1 MPYQPY
7 DTGWINS
14 IYGGACLAW
23 YLYTRG
29 LLPHVV
35 SVLCYNH
42 IFIPL
47 IDMINSW
54 YELIGNVIVFA
65 GKAIIKSESS
75 VFNRFNYIDPVFNI
89 IQRIGSIITS
99 LDVDIGPPNIHQ
111 VRSNI
116 RRRKTSTGKHLCCY
130 YARKRRNRHRQVVS
144 GSNQSKNDDSPDKTD
159 DNNKSLPYS
168 HYEELYSNTFHPIDD
183 PSCQDTTWYDAISPY
198 WTGGMVWKGAYVLNH
213 QVVSVTTDPIF
224 VSNLSPTLELSATIQ
239 TPEIRSEDE
248 NVGPR
253 ATIALDSGSSIH
265 IFKDAFLLQDIIS
278 DTKRS
283 IGVRTTDSN
292 FRVNDIG
299 RLCEDLNTLPLPY
312 DGYYYYPNG
321 VANILSLAMIADTKR
336 VFMDSAID
344 NAIYVFNEDGSYIRF
359 AKTPNGMYCID
370 VATDQDQQVVLAHQ
384 TVKGESAHFSAI
396 DCRRAAKVRDLQEAL
411 ACPSDVDLANA
422 IEHNVIGNNPFT
434 RRDVRIAKKIFG
446 PDVPAMKGKTVKRK
460 SKMPQ
465 EDDIS
470 DIPFN
475 IIKEYSKVHLAIDI
489 FHVNG
494 IKFLLS
500 YSKHIGLLQT
510 YCVRKNNRDAILG
523 CILKMM
529 QTYKSR
535 SVFSVVS
542 IEADGA
548 FKSIKHD
555 LQDKPYQV
563 ELTTCDADRH
573 VEVIERQIRFLKE
586 RIRSVRMMMPYKR
599 IPKRFTIELVHR
611 VTSLINSLPKQN
623 GIHSILSPREIVTGK
638 KFRCPSI
645 RIGQYVQ
652 GHTGGTNDTG
662 EERSIDSLY
671 LGRADNGSG
680 HEVYKLS
687 TKQLVSVNRVTEIP
701 TTDDMID
708 TVNDIAEQ
716 EAQPE
721 GIEFSDMHGRITLQ
735 DFAANDNDDDSNA
748 SDNDFKLDEEYKE
761 EVDNEIALDK
771 EEGSVGNDDPDL
783 QEDYF
788 QNPIQQHNTAV
799 ANNNEPA
806 TIIIENR
813 TRSGGN
819 HVVTFTTTAP
829 SKQECGNDKRKKRSV
844 VEDENAITEEDLE
857 DDPLPLNSTKL
868 GVDGDVDTNTGQDEA
883 ESVVPEELKSDLG
896 PYWVLAQSSYEY
908 VLNTISSYNNIEASK
923 STPQYGFN
931 RGLKEFGQLGYEA
944 TVKELDDNLLGMGA
958 VRMLKPSEVNKNIR
972 YEALNY
978 LMFLKRKRCGKIKAR
993 GCADGRPQ
1001 REYISKDESSSPTVS
1016 IYALMTSCLMDAIEG
1031 RKVATCDIPGAFL
1044 QADWPAER
1052 DCYLKFEGA
1061 MVSMICDIDPKY
1073 KNNIVYGKNGR
1084 KYIYAKLTKAVY
1096 GTLLGAILFYEKLTK
1111 QLEEW
1116 GYEPNCYDRC
1126 TFNKM
1131 VNGSQITIQFHVDDL
1146 KLSHRDQSV
1155 IDQVL
1160 LDLNNKFG
1168 TTRKPLAATTGMI
1181 HDYLG
1186 ITIDYSEKQKVK
1198 FTMYDYLEDIL
1209 NEMPDD
1215 MKGTAP
1221 TPASDNLFDV
1231 DEDSPALNE
1240 KESDFFHRTTAR
1252 LLFAAKRARPDLQV
1266 AVAYLCTRVK
1276 APTQSDYRKLTRVI
1290 KYLRLTVFI
1299 PLVLGWDG
1307 TGQLLWSVD
1316 ASFAIHKDM
1325 RSHTGAVLSLGQG
1338 ALMSMSIK
1346 QKINTKSSTE
1356 AELVGVDDAM
1366 NFVEWI
1372 QLFVE
1377 QQIKSINSDS
1387 ALKKIG
1393 CETIIQQD
1401 NTSTIQLENNGQASS
1416 TKRTRH
1422 INIRYFYVTSK
1433 IKDGSIRVIYHPTKQ
1448 MVSDYLTKPLQGSLF
1463 RTHRNSIMGHTEDS
1477 ISLYRTAYAKAKE
1490 ASGSAV
1496 QIE

>member
-7 DTGWINS
+7 DTGWIRS
-14 IYGGACLAW
+14 IYGGICLAW
-23 YLYTRG
+23 FLHSRS
-29 LLPHVV
+29 LIPHVT
-35 SVLCYNH
+35 SVTCYNN
-42 IFIPL
+42 IFIP
-47 IDMINSW
+47 II
-54 YELIGNVIVFA
+54 ELLNKFCEFIGN
-65 GKAIIKSESS
+65 AIIAFGSIIVRCES
-75 VFNRFNYIDPVFNI
+75 FFFHQFNYIDPIFTTIQMIGSVFN
-89 IQRIGSIITS
+89 
-99 LDVDIGPPNIHQ
+99 DIDININIKPPTLRY
-111 VRSNI
+111 VPSNI
-116 RRRKTSTGKHLCCY
+116 RRRKASTGKHLCQF
-130 YARKRRNRHRQVVS
+130 YARKRLHRRRSVIS
-144 GSNQSKNDDSPDKTD
+144 GSIYLKNDNPTVNTPPSVPIPIHLMDKY
-159 DNNKSLPYS
+159 DNDFY
-168 HYEELYSNTFHPIDD
+168 PIDD
-183 PSCQDTTWYDAISPY
+183 PSCQDNTWYDAISPY
-198 WTGGMVWKGAYVLNH
+198 WTGGMIWKGAYVLNH

-224 VSNLSPTLELSATIQ
+224 VSNLLPAFELSATVQ
-239 TPEIRSEDE
+239 TPEARSEGE

-265 IFKDAFLLQDIIS
+265 IFKDAFLLTDIIS
-278 DTKRS
+278 DTRRS

-299 RLCEDLNTLPLPY
+299 RLCDDLNTLPLPSE
-312 DGYYYYPNG
+312 GYYYYPKG
-321 VANILSLAMIADTKR
+321 VANILSLAMVAETKR
-336 VFMDSAID
+336 VVMDSAID
-344 NAIYVFNEDGSYIRF
+344 NAIYVFNEDGSYVRF
-359 AKTPNGMYCID
+359 GKTPNGMYCID
-370 VATDQDQQVVLAHQ
+370 IIADDDAHVVLAHQ
-384 TVKGESAHFSAI
+384 TVKGESAHFSGI
-396 DCRRAAKVRDLQEAL
+396 DCRRATKVRDLQEAL

-446 PDVPAMKGKTVKRK
+446 PDIPAMKGKTVKRK
-460 SKMPQ
+460 SKMPRA
-465 EDDIS
+465 DDIT
-470 DIPFN
+470 DIPSN
-475 IIKEYSKVHLAIDI
+475 IIKEYSSVHLSIDI
-489 FHVNG
+489 MHVNG
-494 IKFLLS
+494 IKFLIS
-500 YSKHIGLLQT
+500 HSKHIGLLQT
-510 YCVRKNNRDAILG
+510 YCVRKNNREAILS
-523 CILKMM
+523 CILKMI

-535 SVFSVVS
+535 SVFTVVS

-548 FKSIKHD
+548 FESIKHE
-555 LQDKPYQV
+555 LQDKPYNV
-563 ELTTCDADRH
+563 ALTTCDADRH
-573 VEVIERQIRFLKE
+573 VETVERQIRFLKE
-586 RIRSVRMMMPYKR
+586 RIRAVRVIMPYKK
-599 IPKRFTIELVHR
+599 IPKRFTIEMVNKITMLV
-611 VTSLINSLPKQN
+611 NSLPKQN
-623 GIHSILSPREIVTGK
+623 GIHSVLSPREIVTGK

-645 RIGQYVQ
+645 KIGQYVQ
-652 GHTGGTNDTG
+652 GHTGGTNDTDK
-662 EERSIDSLY
+662 ERSVDSLY
-671 LGRADNGSG
+671 IGRADNGSG
-680 HEVYKLS
+680 HVVFKLN
-687 TKQLVSVNRVTEIP
+687 TKQPISVNRVTVIP
-701 TTDDMID
+701 TTEATIKI
-708 TVNDIAEQ
+708 VNDIGEQ
-716 EAQPE
+716 ENQPE
-721 GIEFSDMHGRITLQ
+721 GIQFSDMHGRITLQ

-748 SDNDFKLDEEYKE
+748 SDDDFKMDEEYQDEINE
-761 EVDNEIALDK
+761 EVVL
-771 EEGSVGNDDPDL
+771 EEEDGSVGNDDPDL

-788 QNPIQQHNTAV
+788 QNPIQQHNTAT
-799 ANNNEPA
+799 NDNNEPA
-806 TIIIENR
+806 PVILDNR
-813 TRSGGN
+813 TRSAN
-819 HVVTFTTTAP
+819 NPIVNLINTTLPTT
-829 SKQECGNDKRKKRSV
+829 KQECRSEKKKKQSI
-844 VEDENAITEEDLE
+844 VEEETAATEEDLE
-857 DDPLPLNSTKL
+857 EDPVLSDTTMADDVEAN
-868 GVDGDVDTNTGQDEA
+868 DGTTDDVDPNI
-883 ESVVPEELKSDLG
+883 PNELKSDLG
-896 PYWVLAQSSYEY
+896 SYWVLAQSSYAL
-908 VLNTISSYNNIEASK
+908 VLNTISSYSNIEASK

-931 RGLKEFGQLGYEA
+931 RGLKEFGALGYEA

-958 VRMLKPSEVNKNIR
+958 VKMLEPSEINKDIR

-1044 QADWPAER
+1044 QADWPADR

-1073 KNNIVYGKNGR
+1073 KKNIVYGKNGK

-1096 GTLLGAILFYEKLTK
+1096 GTLLGAILFYEKLSK
-1111 QLEEW
+1111 QLIDW

-1131 VNGSQITIQFHVDDL
+1131 IDGNQITIQFHVDDL
-1146 KLSHRDQSV
+1146 KISHMKQSV
-1155 IDQVL
+1155 IDSVL
-1160 LDLNNKFG
+1160 DDLNKEFG
-1168 TTRKPLAATTGMI
+1168 TTKKPLAATTGMI

-1186 ITIDYSEKQKVK
+1186 ITIDYSERGKVM

-1209 NEMPDD
+1209 DEMPDD
-1215 MKGTAP
+1215 MNGTAP

-1231 DEDSPALNE
+1231 DEDSIALNE

-1290 KYLRLTVFI
+1290 KYLRLTISI

-1325 RSHTGAVLSLGQG
+1325 RSHTGAVLTLGQG

-1377 QQIKSINSDS
+1377 QQIKSINDDS
-1387 ALKKIG
+1387 VLNKIG
-1393 CETIIQQD
+1393 SDVVIQQD

-1477 ISLYRTAYAKAKE
+1477 VSKYRKAYSDAKQ
-1490 ASGSAV
+1490 ASASRS
-1496 QIE
+1496 